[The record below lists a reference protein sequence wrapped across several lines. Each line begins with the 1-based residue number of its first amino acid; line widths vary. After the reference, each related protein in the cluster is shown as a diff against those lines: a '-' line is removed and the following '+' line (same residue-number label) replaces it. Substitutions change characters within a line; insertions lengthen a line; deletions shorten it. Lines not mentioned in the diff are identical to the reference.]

1 MFNTIYFEVPIM
13 AISLISLPV
22 TLNNLYM
29 QSRGTV
35 VVGTNKAMFFLQFL
49 SSSLWIT
56 LGIITKQWFML
67 LAATNN
73 IVHTICIL
81 YVIDCLNKN
90 LEARKNDSQEYD
102 ESSDIQKKHSIQLQ
116 NREVNTISW
125 YD

>member
-1 MFNTIYFEVPIM
+1 MNTIYFEVPIM

-29 QSRGTV
+29 QSKGTV
-35 VVGTNKAMFFLQFL
+35 VVGTNRAMFFLQLL

-73 IVHTICIL
+73 IVQTICIL
-81 YVIDCLNKN
+81 YVIDRLNKN
-90 LEARKNDSQEYD
+90 IEAQKNDGEDYD
-102 ESSDIQKKHSIQLQ
+102 
-116 NREVNTISW
+116 
-125 YD
+125 